1 MNGERDHEVNSM
13 EERGSLTLGS
23 LEEGVDSPTVNGR
36 HQGPVDLQGT
46 VRFGSDGFVV
56 DARKSAVV
64 RDSPALLSPEMA
76 STGLNGTN
84 SGNKETRIAEEEAPF
99 MRVKCK
105 LGYRPS
111 LNKVNI
117 YETEELKRHTAFR
130 YYTAGGVSL
139 IVHPE
144 SGVHDGTW
152 KPPQIDSDS
161 VDFLTSRAGDYI
173 WIEPVSR
180 REFDVA
186 IGARVVSAEGRRIQV
201 QDDDS
206 QNGAFVGAIV
216 LRWPRLGSWRFLV
229 PADGKEKCQG
239 CLQAG
244 FDQHICPQEQ
254 WLTPERRIKAM
265 HPTSVQGVEDMI
277 SLGDLHEAGI
287 LRNLLIRYNENLIY
301 VSSLMLRSY

>member
-36 HQGPVDLQGT
+36 PQGPVDLGT

-64 RDSPALLSPEMA
+64 RNSPASVSPKMS

-84 SGNKETRIAEEEAPF
+84 SENGETRITEKKEVPYSL
-99 MRVKCK
+99 VKCK
-105 LGYRPS
+105 LGYRAS
-111 LNKVNI
+111 LKKVNI

-161 VDFLTSRAGDYI
+161 VDFLTSRAVCCF
-173 WIEPVSR
+173 PC
-180 REFDVA
+180 
-186 IGARVVSAEGRRIQV
+186 
-201 QDDDS
+201 
-206 QNGAFVGAIV
+206 IV
-216 LRWPRLGSWRFLV
+216 
-229 PADGKEKCQG
+229 
-239 CLQAG
+239 
-244 FDQHICPQEQ
+244 
-254 WLTPERRIKAM
+254 T
-265 HPTSVQGVEDMI
+265 
-277 SLGDLHEAGI
+277 
-287 LRNLLIRYNENLIY
+287 
-301 VSSLMLRSY
+301 